1 MTAGI
6 DNRSFLARL
15 KLRWELLL
23 RWVLHWWVKAQVLP
37 DADGATGV
45 PPGGAVVYV
54 MADYALTSVLIL
66 DRVCDDLKLNRPLL
80 PLEALPDVESRS
92 YAVLRRW
99 KGLIVRRPEPRRHSE
114 TLARL
119 VKYCEDHP
127 EAEVTVVPVT
137 VLVGRAPDKADGFA
151 KVLFTEDWEVIGRF
165 RRLLSTIINGR
176 DTVVQFSRPI
186 SLRQLLDEGA
196 GSARA
201 LRKVSRILRTHF
213 RRVKASVIG
222 PDLSHRRTMVDR
234 VINAP
239 AVREAILEKS
249 RRENISTEAATA
261 QAREYALEIAANYS
275 YTFVRI
281 AYFILNWFLRRIYG
295 ETKAYHFERFKE
307 QALGREIVYVPCH
320 RSHADYILLSFLL
333 YVRGLAVPHIAAG
346 INLNLPVVGS
356 IMRMGGAFYL
366 RRSFRSQK
374 LYSAVFSE
382 YVGQI
387 LSEGVPIEYFIE
399 GTRSRTGR
407 LLPPKGGMLA
417 MTVRGY
423 LRQPVTPVM
432 FQPVYLGYEKLLE
445 GSSYTSE
452 LAGAKKKKESLLD
465 LFKVHRIL
473 RKNYGEAHVSFGE
486 PLLLDDLLD
495 EVDPDWRRLAGSLE
509 EKPGWLT
516 PLVNDLGDRI
526 MRRINATADVNPVN
540 LIASVLLATP
550 RHAIDE
556 HTLVEQIELYQALIR
571 QSPVGERIT
580 LTEKAPEAVVQ
591 HGFDLRLLERIEH
604 PLGDVIRVVEK
615 EAIGL
620 TYFRNNTAH
629 LLALP
634 SLVACCFLRR
644 RSIRRS
650 TLLRLATDIYPYLR
664 AELFLPWT
672 ETEFPAVLEETLESM
687 HRLGLLEYSPGGANI
702 RRAAGGTPQAG
713 QVSLLARCLL
723 NTLERYYITL
733 AVLAKNGSG
742 TLNRPELEK
751 LCIQTAQRIS
761 LLQEFEAPEFYDR
774 GLFKQ
779 FIQVLRNQG
788 VLHSNEDHRMEFD
801 EQVER
806 MSLDARLILEKGIRH
821 GIMQV
826 TPGGAA
832 DLEALPPDSGTH
844 GAETT
849 DLPGSAT
856 PDPALPDEGNDEGAE
871 AEKRSSAVGS
881 DSR

>member
-6 DNRSFLARL
+6 DKQSFTARI
-15 KLRWELLL
+15 KLQWQLLL

-45 PPGGAVVYV
+45 PKGGAVCYV
-54 MADYALTSVLIL
+54 MADYALSSVLIL
-66 DRVCDDLKLNRPLL
+66 DQVCDELGLDRPLL
-80 PLEALPDVESRS
+80 PLHTEPALSSRA
-92 YAVLRRW
+92 YAALRRW
-99 KGLIVRRPEPRRHSE
+99 KGVLIRRPEPRRNSE
-114 TLARL
+114 TLAHL
-119 VKYCEDHP
+119 VRYCEAHP
-127 EAEVTVVPVT
+127 EAEITLVPVT
-137 VLVGRAPDKADGFA
+137 VLVGRAPDKADGVA

-165 RRLLSTIINGR
+165 RRLLSTFINGR

-186 SLRQLLDEGA
+186 SLRQLLDEGT

-234 VINAP
+234 VIQSA

-249 RRENISTEAATA
+249 RRENLSIDAATA

-281 AYFILNWFLRRIYG
+281 AYFVLNWFLKRVYG
-295 ETKAYHFERFKE
+295 ETRAYHFERFKE

-346 INLNLPVVGS
+346 INLNLPLVGS
-356 IMRMGGAFYL
+356 FLRKGGAFYL

-387 LSEGVPIEYFIE
+387 LSEGIPIEYFIE

-417 MTVRGY
+417 MTIRGY

-445 GSSYTSE
+445 GASYTSE
-452 LAGAKKKKESLLD
+452 LAGAAKKKESLLD
-465 LFKVHRIL
+465 LFRVHRIL
-473 RKNYGEAHVSFGE
+473 RKNYGEAHVSFGV

-495 EVDPDWRRLAGSLE
+495 ETDPDWRRFAGSLD
-509 EKPGWLT
+509 EKPAWLT
-516 PLVNDLGDRI
+516 PLVNELGERI

-540 LIASVLLATP
+540 LLASVLLATP
-550 RHAIDE
+550 RHTIDE
-556 HTLVEQIELYQALIR
+556 TVLAEQIALYQALITATAH
-571 QSPVGERIT
+571 GERIT
-580 LTEKAPEAVVQ
+580 VTNKSPREVIQ

-604 PLGDVIRVVEK
+604 PLGDVIRVIKK
-615 EAIGL
+615 EAVGL

-650 TLLRLATDIYPYLR
+650 TLLRIATDVYPYLC
-664 AELFLPWT
+664 AELYLPWS
-672 ETEFPAVLEETLESM
+672 EADFPAALEATLESM
-687 HRLGLLEYSPGGANI
+687 RELGLLEYSPEGANI
-702 RRAAGGTPQAG
+702 RRAAGGTRQAG
-713 QVSLLARCLL
+713 QVNLLAGCLL
-723 NTLERYYITL
+723 DTLERYYITL

-788 VLHSNEDHRMEFD
+788 VLRSNDEHRIEFD
-801 EQVER
+801 ERVER
-806 MSLDARLILEKGIRH
+806 MSQDARIILEKGIRH

-826 TPGGAA
+826 APAGAA
-832 DLEALPPDSGTH
+832 LADDTAAS
-844 GAETT
+844 ET
-849 DLPGSAT
+849 DET
-856 PDPALPDEGNDEGAE
+856 PARD
-871 AEKRSSAVGS
+871 
-881 DSR
+881 

>member
-6 DNRSFLARL
+6 HNTTFLARL
-15 KLRWELLL
+15 KLRWQLFL
-23 RWVLHWWVKAQVLP
+23 RWVLNLWVRAQVLP
-37 DADGATGV
+37 DADGNTGV
-45 PPGGAVVYV
+45 PDGAPVCYV
-54 MADYALTSVLIL
+54 MADYALSSVLIL
-66 DRVCDDLKLNRPLL
+66 DEVCDEIGIDRPLL
-80 PLEALPDVESRS
+80 PLRGLEGVSARS
-92 YAVLRRW
+92 YATLRRW
-99 KGLIVRRPEPRRHSE
+99 KGLVVRRPVPRRHSE
-114 TLARL
+114 TLATL
-119 VKYCEDHP
+119 IQYCEAHP
-127 EAEVTVVPVT
+127 DADVQIVPVS
-137 VLVGRAPDKADGFA
+137 VLIGRAPDKADGVA

-186 SLRQLLDEGA
+186 SLRELLDEGV

-222 PDLSHRRTMVDR
+222 PDLSHRRTMIDR
-234 VINAP
+234 VVQSA
-239 AVREAILEKS
+239 AVREAIVHKAE
-249 RRENISTEAATA
+249 RDGISQAEATA
-261 QAREYALEIAANYS
+261 QARDYALEIAANYS
-275 YTFVRI
+275 YTFVRV
-281 AYFILNWFLRRIYG
+281 AYFVLNWFLRRIYG
-295 ETKAYHFERFKE
+295 ETRAYHFERFKE

-356 IMRMGGAFYL
+356 ILRMGGAFYL
-366 RRSFRSQK
+366 RRSFRAQK

-382 YVGQI
+382 YVSQI
-387 LSEGVPIEYFIE
+387 LSDGVPIEYFIE

-423 LRQPVTPVM
+423 LRQPTTPVM
-432 FQPVYLGYEKLLE
+432 FQPVYIGYEKLLE
-445 GSSYTSE
+445 GSSYTQE
-452 LAGAKKKKESLLD
+452 LAGAAKKKESLLD

-486 PLLLDDLLD
+486 PILLDD
-495 EVDPDWRRLAGSLE
+495 VLE
-509 EKPGWLT
+509 EFDPAWREASGGVDEKPSWMT
-516 PLVNDLGDRI
+516 PLVNELGDRI

-540 LIASVLLATP
+540 LLASVMLATP

-556 HTLVEQIELYQALIR
+556 QELRAQISLYQALLR
-571 QSPVGERIT
+571 RGPLGEQVTI
-580 LTEKAPEAVVQ
+580 TEKDAIEVVS
-591 HGFDLRLLERIEH
+591 HGFDLRLLERVEH
-604 PLGDVIRVVEK
+604 PLGDVIRVARK
-615 EAIGL
+615 EAVSL

-629 LLALP
+629 LLAVP

-644 RSIRRS
+644 R
-650 TLLRLATDIYPYLR
+650 TLQRATLDRLTREIYPYLR
-664 AELFLPWT
+664 AELFLPWAA
-672 ETEFPAVLEETLESM
+672 EDFPRILDHTLKGMAE
-687 HRLGLLEYSPGGANI
+687 LGLLEISDDSKRV
-702 RRAAGGTPQAG
+702 RRAEGGTMQAG
-713 QVSLLARCLL
+713 QINLLARFLL

-742 TLNRPELEK
+742 TLNRPELEQ

-761 LLQEFEAPEFYDR
+761 LLQEFEAPEFYDK

-788 VLHSNEDHRMEFD
+788 VLRSNDAQRIEFD
-801 EQVER
+801 RQVES
-806 MSLDARLILEKGIRH
+806 MSRDARLFLEKGIRH
-821 GIMQV
+821 SIIQ
-826 TPGGAA
+826 AA
-832 DLEALPPDSGTH
+832 AHQPALEAPRDAQASMSGM
-844 GAETT
+844 
-849 DLPGSAT
+849 S
-856 PDPALPDEGNDEGAE
+856 
-871 AEKRSSAVGS
+871 R